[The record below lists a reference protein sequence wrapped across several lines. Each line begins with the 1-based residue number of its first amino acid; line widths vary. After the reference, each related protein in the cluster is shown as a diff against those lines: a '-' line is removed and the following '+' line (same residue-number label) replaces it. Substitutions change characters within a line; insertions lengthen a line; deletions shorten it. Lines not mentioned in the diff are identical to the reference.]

1 MPWLLN
7 QRALYAA
14 PNCIRHL
21 ASHRHGSTVYQTRF
35 HTASAITGRPAFW
48 RSCSEAVIAKAH
60 CALQL
65 VCPSKSCTARRF
77 LVRR

>member
-35 HTASAITGRPAFW
+35 HTASARTGRSICLPKAAIRFVW
-48 RSCSEAVIAKAH
+48 RHAT
-60 CALQL
+60 
-65 VCPSKSCTARRF
+65 TARERLLENYF
-77 LVRR
+77 CRL